1 MIQGTNMKDNI
12 EPSHYTDMVIS
23 PLEYIKANDIG
34 WNIGNVIKY
43 VSRYKAKN
51 GLEDLK
57 KAQWYLNDII
67 ADMEAHKVHENQGRL
82 DIE

>member
-1 MIQGTNMKDNI
+1 MA
-12 EPSHYTDMVIS
+12 IS
-23 PLEYIKANDIG
+23 PLEYIKANDIS

-67 ADMEAHKVHENQGRL
+67 ADMENHKEHPNQGRIVF
-82 DIE
+82 DNDGAMD